1 MHPRRKSRQIKI
13 GALAMGGDAPILI
26 QSMTNTRTQDVEAS
40 IAQIERL
47 VNAGCDLVRLAV
59 PNSSAVPAFAE
70 IKKRLAVPLV
80 ADIHF
85 DYRLALGALDA
96 GADKIRINPGNIGTR
111 DKVEQVVKKAVAHR
125 VPIRVGVNSGSVE
138 KEILEEEGG
147 PSVRA
152 LVRSALRNVELC
164 REFGAEDIV
173 ISLKSSDVLRTI
185 AAYESMA
192 EQTDLPLHIGV
203 TEAGTAKS
211 GAIKSA
217 VALGILLHAGIGDT
231 LRVSLT
237 SDPVEEII
245 AAQYLLKSLNLM
257 QRGITL
263 ISCPTCGR
271 TEVDL
276 VAIAEQVEKELAGI
290 EKPLTVAI
298 MGCVVNGPGEAREA
312 DLGVACGKASAVLFK
327 KGKIIRKVPEKEIVK
342 TIIEEVTN
350 WPEK

>member
-13 GALAMGGDAPILI
+13 GALAMGGDAPIII

-40 IAQIERL
+40 VTQIERL
-47 VNAGCDLVRLAV
+47 VKAGCDLVRLAI

-70 IKKRLAVPLV
+70 IKKRSAVPLV

-185 AAYESMA
+185 EAYESIA
-192 EQTDLPLHIGV
+192 GQTDLPLHVGV

-217 VALGILLHAGIGDT
+217 VALGILLRAGIGDT

-245 AAQYLLKSLNLM
+245 AARYILKSLNLM

-276 VAIAEQVEKELAGI
+276 VAIAEQVEEELSGI

-312 DLGVACGKASAVLFK
+312 DLGVACGKGSAVFFK

-342 TIIEEVTN
+342 TIIEEVAN